1 MSLDLSNFVNCYCQY
16 RDVTSLP
23 DARRVLL
30 IGVGK
35 GLEPAVLRFAGY
47 DVVTADLDAE
57 LRPDHVLSVD
67 DLGAFA
73 DRSFD
78 VAIAS
83 HVLEH
88 LPWSRFERCLA
99 ELARVARHCLIYL
112 PLAGGAWGIRWFS
125 SAPAMDVSWALNL
138 ANPLRSID
146 GESAV
151 LMDGQHYWEIG
162 RPGFPLARVREAIAR
177 HFDIHKAYRNEQWP
191 LSYNFVCVSKHAART
206 GSS

>member
-16 RDVTSLP
+16 RDVIGVP
-23 DARRVLL
+23 GARRVLL

-35 GLEPAVLRFAGY
+35 GLEPAVLRWAGY
-47 DVVTADLDAE
+47 EVVTADFDPQ

-67 DLGAFA
+67 DLSTFA
-73 DRSFD
+73 DQSFD

-99 ELARVARHCLIYL
+99 ELARVARHSLIYL
-112 PLAGGAWGIRWFS
+112 PLAGGVWGMRWFS
-125 SAPAMDVSWALNL
+125 SAPVMDVSWALNL
-138 ANPLRSID
+138 ANPLRAID

-151 LMDGQHYWEIG
+151 LMEGQHYWEIG
-162 RPGFPLARVREAIAR
+162 RPGFSLSRVRKTIAR
-177 HFDIHKAYRNEQWP
+177 YFDVNKAYRNEQWP
-191 LSYNFVCVSKHAART
+191 LSYNFVCASRNVAPQTAS
-206 GSS
+206 